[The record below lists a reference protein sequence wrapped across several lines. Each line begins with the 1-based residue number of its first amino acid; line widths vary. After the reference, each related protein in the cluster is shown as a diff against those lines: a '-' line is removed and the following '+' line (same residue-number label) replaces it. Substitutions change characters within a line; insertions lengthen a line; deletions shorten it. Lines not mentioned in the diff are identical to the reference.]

1 MIGIRVPHFLVRAS
15 ALSAV
20 AAELLLQFSLSAS
33 KVWRKSET
41 SAADLKCFHAEFGV
55 LMTGSVQSGNLSD
68 GPIFC

>member
-1 MIGIRVPHFLVRAS
+1 MFLVRQS
-15 ALSAV
+15 ALSALPAV
-20 AAELLLQFSLSAS
+20 AAELLLLQFSPSAS

-41 SAADLKCFHAEFGV
+41 SAADLKCFHAEFGI